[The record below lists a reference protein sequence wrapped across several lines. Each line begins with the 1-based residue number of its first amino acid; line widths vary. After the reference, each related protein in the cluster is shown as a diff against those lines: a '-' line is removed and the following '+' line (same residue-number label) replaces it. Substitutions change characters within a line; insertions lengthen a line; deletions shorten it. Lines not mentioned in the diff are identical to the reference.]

1 MQTCTCTHILSFR
14 IVKEGV
20 QAAGANA
27 TKKHIE
33 EISLCGMFLLEAG
46 KKADQTFN
54 VPPASTS
61 HTVRDAT
68 EDILTMT
75 RDLLV
80 RAAVEDTDRLGSPFI
95 DPTTR
100 GMEDKAAKGWIESIL
115 QNDGTFGEEERD
127 L

>member
-1 MQTCTCTHILSFR
+1 MPMPQ
-14 IVKEGV
+14 
-20 QAAGANA
+20 
-27 TKKHIE
+27 KKAHC
-33 EISLCGMFLLEAG
+33 EISLCGMFFLEAG

-54 VPPASTS
+54 VPPLSTS
-61 HTVRDAT
+61 HTVSDAT

-80 RAAVEDTDRLGSPFI
+80 RAAVEDTVWLGSPFI

-100 GMEDKAAKGWIESIL
+100 AMEDKAAKGWIEIML
-115 QNDGTFGEEERD
+115 QSEGTFGEEERE